1 LQCPLRYAV
10 GGILISAGAGGVG
23 FMVVL
28 YTILRDWR
36 FWLAEAAAFTKGF
49 WST

>member
-1 LQCPLRYAV
+1 LQRPLRYAV

-28 YTILRDWR
+28 YAILRDWR
-36 FWLAEAAAFTKGF
+36 FWLAGAAALTTGF
-49 WST
+49 